1 MSLDK
6 KVTQEG
12 APQQQEGTTL
22 RALGIAR
29 RSLMLSV
36 PGACVA
42 WLGVPGVAH
51 AGGQLEEPL
60 MDSVRTAL
68 TSAVSNQAPPEPLFS
83 STEARI
89 MYLRW
94 LGTMS
99 DKLRKRKPE
108 WEVRRDFL
116 QTVWYESKRAGLDTS
131 LVMGLI
137 QVESAFRKFAVSP
150 VGARGY
156 MQVMPFWTR
165 VIGDGDAGK
174 LFHMQT
180 NLRFGCVIL
189 RHYLDREKGDV
200 YMALGR
206 YNGSRGKAP
215 YPNAVFAAQRNFV
228 FDEKVTSA

>member
-1 MSLDK
+1 MSLK
-6 KVTQEG
+6 ESVTEG
-12 APQQQEGTTL
+12 GKQREEGVS
-22 RALGIAR
+22 R
-29 RSLMLSV
+29 RSLMLTLSAA
-36 PGACVA
+36 PLGM
-42 WLGVPGVAH
+42 LGVPQMAH

-68 TSAVSNQAPPEPLFS
+68 SSAVSNQGPPEPLFAT
-83 STEARI
+83 TEARI

-116 QTVWYESKRAGLDTS
+116 QTIWYESKRAGLDTS
-131 LVMGLI
+131 LVLGLV
-137 QVESAFRKFAVSP
+137 QVESAFRKYAVSP

-174 LFHMQT
+174 LFQMQT

-200 YMALGR
+200 FMALGR
-206 YNGSRGKAP
+206 YNGSRGRDP
-215 YPNAVFAAQRNFV
+215 YPNAVFAAQRNWLFN
-228 FDEKVTSA
+228 EKVTAA